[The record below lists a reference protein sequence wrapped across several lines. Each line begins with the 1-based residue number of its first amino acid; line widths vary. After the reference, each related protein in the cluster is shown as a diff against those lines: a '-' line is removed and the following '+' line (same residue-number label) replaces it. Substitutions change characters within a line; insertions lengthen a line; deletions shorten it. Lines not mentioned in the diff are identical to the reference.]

1 MIASDNL
8 QAYVGN
14 PFNMPKAPHITVIDN
29 AYDKYF
35 ALLYNL
41 YTYYET
47 IYLDCETLWPA
58 RSSWWGGQQV
68 DRQLQLR
75 YT

>member
-1 MIASDNL
+1 MIASNNL

-14 PFNMPKAPHITVIDN
+14 PFNVPKTPHVTVIDN

-47 IYLDCETLWPA
+47 IYLDCETL
-58 RSSWWGGQQV
+58 
-68 DRQLQLR
+68 
-75 YT
+75 